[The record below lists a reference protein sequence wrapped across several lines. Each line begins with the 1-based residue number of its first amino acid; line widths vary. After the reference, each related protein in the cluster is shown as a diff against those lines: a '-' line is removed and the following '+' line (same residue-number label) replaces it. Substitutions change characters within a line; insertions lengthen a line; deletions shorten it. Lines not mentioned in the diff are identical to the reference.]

1 MTQWTAAIKRNALL
15 MVLLRNT
22 QSQGK
27 YRHSWY
33 GCTGYADVSVFMD
46 PRNSLRVN
54 LLCLTRIYLFYNM
67 DGEVLPSSKQR
78 FHSVARFPTRS
89 VPLIVGVHARN
100 RSLQTL
106 PARLFSQSRRIIHPA
121 CGEFWPGLASV
132 SVSRLRGFCPA
143 RSAIFEGSVPQNQ
156 IPAFRHSRSMPE
168 FQSRSSR

>member
-1 MTQWTAAIKRNALL
+1 MYWLCRCFCFYGSAEFFARQSALFDAHISFL
-15 MVLLRNT
+15 QYGRRGLL
-22 QSQGK
+22 
-27 YRHSWY
+27 
-33 GCTGYADVSVFMD
+33 
-46 PRNSLRVN
+46 L
-54 LLCLTRIYLFYNM
+54 
-67 DGEVLPSSKQR
+67 SSKQR